1 MCPKVDRG
9 RFNLTHSLVVEYDE
23 KEAPLNGG
31 KIGVDLG
38 LKDFLITSVGNWAW
52 EAARE
57 ESPQ

>member
-1 MCPKVDRG
+1 
-9 RFNLTHSLVVEYDE
+9 VVEYDE

-38 LKDFLITSVGNWAW
+38 LKDFLITSVGNWAL

-57 ESPQ
+57 ESPQEFTPDVWL